1 MRMKSLSESLHMLTQ
16 INSPLLALPI
26 EQTSKEGHSEGSH
39 ALSLFQTVGVLLSLY
54 SMHWQH
60 DSQTVQQWLK
70 RVMPFLQHQQARLFL
85 TQDKTP
91 YGFASWVAVPRTMH
105 LQLLEAA
112 TWDKLQPKLDDLLHQ
127 ATKPSSKNEPT
138 YLWFVDLLTPFSH
151 ALAATQE
158 LKHHLS
164 IHTQAWALNINQG
177 QCVPR
182 QVW

>member
-1 MRMKSLSESLHMLTQ
+1 MLTQ

-85 TQDKTP
+85 TQDKAP

-105 LQLLEAA
+105 LQLLKAA
-112 TWDKLQPKLDDLLHQ
+112 T
-127 ATKPSSKNEPT
+127 
-138 YLWFVDLLTPFSH
+138 
-151 ALAATQE
+151 
-158 LKHHLS
+158 
-164 IHTQAWALNINQG
+164 
-177 QCVPR
+177 
-182 QVW
+182 

>member
-1 MRMKSLSESLHMLTQ
+1 MLAQ
-16 INSPLLALPI
+16 INSPLLPLPL
-26 EQTSKEGHSEGSH
+26 EQPSEEGHS
-39 ALSLFQTVGVLLSLY
+39 LTLFQTVGVLLSLY
-54 SMHWQH
+54 SAHWQH
-60 DSQTVQQWLK
+60 DEQTIQQWLK

-85 TQDKTP
+85 TEDKTP
-91 YGFASWVAVPRTMH
+91 YGFASWVAVPQAIH
-105 LQLLEAA
+105 LQLLETA
-112 TWDKLQPKLDDLLHQ
+112 TWAQLQPKLDDLLHQ
-127 ATKPSSKNEPT
+127 TTKPSSKNEPT

-164 IHTQAWALNINQG
+164 PHSQAWALNINQG